1 MLSNGYLQLI
11 SQTGASYDSDG
22 NPVASPETLSADIPC
37 NIRIIAKAYEVQAGG
52 RYIQARAIIC
62 VDKQLIPTGLTVS
75 ATNWLTLSTC
85 EGASLGRFEVASVEP
100 MAMIN
105 SYKMTLA

>member
-11 SQTGASYDSDG
+11 SQAGASYDSDG
-22 NPVASPETLSADIPC
+22 NPVTSPETLSADIPC
-37 NIRIIAKAYEVQAGG
+37 NIRIISKSYEVQAGG
-52 RYIQARAIIC
+52 RYVQARAVIC
-62 VDKQLIPTGLTVS
+62 VDKQLIPTGVTV
-75 ATNWLTLSTC
+75 ATTNWLTLSTC
-85 EGASLGRFEVASVEP
+85 EGVSLGRFEVASVEP